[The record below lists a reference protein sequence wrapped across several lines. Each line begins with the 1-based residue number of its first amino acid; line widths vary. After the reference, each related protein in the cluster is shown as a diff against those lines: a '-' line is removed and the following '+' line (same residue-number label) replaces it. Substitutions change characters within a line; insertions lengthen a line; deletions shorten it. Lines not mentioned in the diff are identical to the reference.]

1 MKLGLNSISIWLGFI
16 MILLVISG
24 AAVFSLSDFMS
35 EELFGKKRFYF
46 ILMLVAYSVYRSFRL
61 YHAIKQA
68 NKNDA

>member
-24 AAVFSLSDFMS
+24 ASVFTFSDFMS
-35 EELFGKKRFYF
+35 DELFGKKRFYF

-61 YHAIKQA
+61 YHAIKLA

>member
-1 MKLGLNSISIWLGFI
+1 

-24 AAVFSLSDFMS
+24 AAVFSFSDFMS
-35 EELFGKKRFYF
+35 DELFGKKRLFF